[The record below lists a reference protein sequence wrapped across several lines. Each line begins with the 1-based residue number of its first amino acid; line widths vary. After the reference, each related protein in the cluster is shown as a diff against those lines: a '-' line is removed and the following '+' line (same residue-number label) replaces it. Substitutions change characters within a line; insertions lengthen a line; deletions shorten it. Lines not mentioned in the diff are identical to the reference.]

1 MRPLE
6 VDGLM
11 GQQITLALV
20 HAVWMGLAVAA
31 VVALI
36 LPGRY
41 RLAPE
46 IRYRGMLLAFATV
59 VIGPWAVD
67 FLPRVQSVSGL
78 EPSNMIATV
87 SERSESSNTGSSLLP
102 APFQKPAPWS
112 LAPATPIQVVWSWC
126 LAILIAGARCYERI
140 QPYLLRGWLAGV
152 GLLMLRLAL
161 AGISFERLRAAA
173 CPGPA
178 LMENLVTRLGNLL
191 KLRTACRVL
200 VHDRLD
206 EPIVGGLI
214 WPTIL
219 LPSAWANSLTPAQ
232 LEAILA
238 HELAHIRRLDLPVNL
253 IQRVAETLLFFHPA
267 LRWLSARVRVE
278 RERCTDVLAVSV
290 TGDPLALAQALE
302 SLARARWNSSQKL
315 TLAAPLGGGE
325 SSLLPR
331 LQELLGMKPTRTRL
345 RLWPLVALPCAAG
358 FAVLAG
364 SLGLAQEPTPPAQP
378 QAKRPPDLRRATVPV
393 LENVQFE
400 FVPGPSQTG
409 SEAGGKRASTK
420 GGGPQGVFEVRSI
433 QLKVASGAMPTPVKV
448 DAKGNPKLSQ
458 IAFEVRFL
466 EVDPALFQD
475 DEQALLFTPVNNKS
489 GVQTLILDD
498 AATQRLMRLVQSSP
512 RSIVLQAPKVTAF
525 EGITATISNQQTQ
538 YLVTGLQP
546 IIEQG
551 IAFKPTVE
559 KYLTGIQLAI
569 SARLPDPDAAIRL
582 NVQLTDL
589 ELGRV
594 ESMAQ
599 EATDGNHTIRAAFQI
614 PHPIE
619 RAFEAPVELK
629 NGQTLVINLG
639 AYPRTLPRQSVF
651 WKALGLL
658 RYIGIPAL
666 DTEHASIDKFVL
678 ITPRPIVIE
687 QEEAALGRQP
697 VVDPAVVPTSGQ
709 SAK

>member
-1 MRPLE
+1 
-6 VDGLM
+6 
-11 GQQITLALV
+11 
-20 HAVWMGLAVAA
+20 
-31 VVALI
+31 
-36 LPGRY
+36 
-41 RLAPE
+41 
-46 IRYRGMLLAFATV
+46 
-59 VIGPWAVD
+59 
-67 FLPRVQSVSGL
+67 
-78 EPSNMIATV
+78 
-87 SERSESSNTGSSLLP
+87 
-102 APFQKPAPWS
+102 
-112 LAPATPIQVVWSWC
+112 
-126 LAILIAGARCYERI
+126 
-140 QPYLLRGWLAGV
+140 
-152 GLLMLRLAL
+152 
-161 AGISFERLRAAA
+161 
-173 CPGPA
+173 
-178 LMENLVTRLGNLL
+178 
-191 KLRTACRVL
+191 
-200 VHDRLD
+200 
-206 EPIVGGLI
+206 
-214 WPTIL
+214 
-219 LPSAWANSLTPAQ
+219 
-232 LEAILA
+232 
-238 HELAHIRRLDLPVNL
+238 
-253 IQRVAETLLFFHPA
+253 
-267 LRWLSARVRVE
+267 
-278 RERCTDVLAVSV
+278 
-290 TGDPLALAQALE
+290 
-302 SLARARWNSSQKL
+302 
-315 TLAAPLGGGE
+315 
-325 SSLLPR
+325 
-331 LQELLGMKPTRTRL
+331 
-345 RLWPLVALPCAAG
+345 
-358 FAVLAG
+358 
-364 SLGLAQEPTPPAQP
+364 
-378 QAKRPPDLRRATVPV
+378 
-393 LENVQFE
+393 
-400 FVPGPSQTG
+400 
-409 SEAGGKRASTK
+409 
-420 GGGPQGVFEVRSI
+420 
-433 QLKVASGAMPTPVKV
+433 
-448 DAKGNPKLSQ
+448 
-458 IAFEVRFL
+458 
-466 EVDPALFQD
+466 
-475 DEQALLFTPVNNKS
+475 
-489 GVQTLILDD
+489 
-498 AATQRLMRLVQSSP
+498 MRLVQSSP